1 MPETVFLRGDSKS
14 NFEGMTKEQIL
25 AAIAQAIQ
33 TGQIA
38 ELDTGFITRLKEI
51 NKGRTLQIWLG
62 TSAEF
67 NALEQQ
73 ETNVLYIKT
82 DDTSPQDI
90 SNALLTIGTRLDDH
104 DEQLAE
110 HEEQLGNISGK
121 YVKLRAA
128 YVFGEIA
135 AGSKEEVQFNL
146 NDSVYEDADGNPVV
160 SVSPI
165 LDDVSAEYNTDFEYY
180 GYIIHDSTATPAN
193 KLVFGVYNR
202 GTTAAQPPDVACVVI

>member
-1 MPETVFLRGDSKS
+1 MPDNYYVRGDSKS
-14 NFEGMTKEQIL
+14 LFESMTKEEIL
-25 AAIAQAIQ
+25 TAIAQAIQ

-82 DDTSPQDI
+82 DDTSAQDI
-90 SNALLTIGTRLDDH
+90 SGALQTMGARLDDQ

-110 HEEQLGNISGK
+110 HQEQLNDISGK
-121 YVKLRAA
+121 YVKARAA
-128 YVFGEIA
+128 FVFGEIA
-135 AGSKEEVQFNL
+135 AGDSDEASFGL
-146 NDSVYEDADGNPVV
+146 DDSVYTEADSNPAVI
-160 SVSPI
+160 VSPI
-165 LDDVSAEYNTDFEYY
+165 LGRNDTYNHDFEYF
-180 GYIIHDSTATPAN
+180 GYILHDSTATPAN
-193 KLVFGVYNR
+193 RLIFGVRNR
-202 GTTAAQPPDVACVVI
+202 GTAAATPPDVVAVVI